1 MLKIKWTYL
10 IAIISTIVSGIL
22 ISCTSM
28 QVNHSPPIK
37 IDKFKK
43 IAILPFRNM
52 TETPQA
58 DERAASMTAN
68 LLRTKGITNIISYPN
83 KSKQL
88 TLIPGVKPSLATKQL
103 LTWARKQNASYA
115 LIGDVTEWNY
125 KVGLDGEP
133 AVGINLELIDVENE
147 MVVWSGTGSKSGGS
161 RTALSDVA
169 LDLIQSMLQSLTSK
183 GNQW

>member
-10 IAIISTIVSGIL
+10 AVLISVMISCTL

-28 QVNHSPPIK
+28 QVNNTRPIK
-37 IDKFKK
+37 ITNYKK

-58 DERAASMTAN
+58 DERAQSMTAN
-68 LLRTKGITNIISYPN
+68 LLRTKGINNLTTYPN
-83 KSKQL
+83 KTKQL
-88 TLIPGVKPSLATKQL
+88 TLIPGVKPEIATKKL
-103 LTWARKQNASYA
+103 LAWARKENASYA
-115 LIGDVTEWNY
+115 VIGDVTEWNY

-133 AVGINLELIDVENE
+133 AVGINLELINLENE
-147 MVVWSGTGSKSGGS
+147 QVIWAAAGSKSGGS

-169 LDLIQSMLQSLTSK
+169 LDLIESMLQSLS
-183 GNQW
+183 

>member
-10 IAIISTIVSGIL
+10 ATLISIIITGML

-28 QVNHSPPIK
+28 QVNHSHPVK
-37 IDKFKK
+37 ITNYKK

-58 DERAASMTAN
+58 DQRAASMTAN
-68 LLRTKGITNIISYPN
+68 LLRTKGINNLITYPN
-83 KSKQL
+83 KTKQF
-88 TLIPGVKPSLATKQL
+88 TLIPGVKPEIAMRKL
-103 LTWARKQNASYA
+103 LIWARKQNASYA
-115 LIGDVTEWNY
+115 VIGDVTEWNY

-133 AVGINLELIDVENE
+133 AVGINLELINVENE
-147 MVVWSGTGSKSGGS
+147 QVIWAAAGSKSGGS

-169 LDLIQSMLQSLTSK
+169 LDLIESMLQSLT
-183 GNQW
+183 